1 MVASIQIKPKIIVKK
16 VNKYCYSIHHKLD
29 GSSVKRRRLNP
40 DFVTNK

>member
-1 MVASIQIKPKIIVKK
+1 MVASIHIKPKSIVK